1 MARLISLNRRNKR
14 AVLILGS
21 FLGIYLIVFYVIFPF
36 NDQAQAIGAQIGQKE
51 LQLRQ
56 ALEAVDQQRAYGQE
70 LASIDQALGAFRSQL
85 LEAADANSAIVQIEE
100 TVRTLASQNNVTVT
114 RSNPLPE
121 RKIGE
126 EYSKIVLQMNLDSD
140 LDSLVNFLHAIS
152 VQPKYLLVE
161 EFNLASFRVREQIR
175 IQPRM
180 QVAGFIRLSQP

>member
-152 VQPKYLLVE
+152 IQPKYLLVE
-161 EFNLASFRVREQIR
+161 EFNLASFLVREQIR